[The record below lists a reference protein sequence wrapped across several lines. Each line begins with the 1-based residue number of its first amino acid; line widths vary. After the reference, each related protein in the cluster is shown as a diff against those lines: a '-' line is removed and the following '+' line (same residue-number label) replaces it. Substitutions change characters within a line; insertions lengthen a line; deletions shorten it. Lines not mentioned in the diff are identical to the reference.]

1 MGHDADAGHS
11 IRYGDGGRSAGR
23 MNDVGAIAVGR
34 YGDLIGVTGDPLQ
47 DVARLESVRDEGR
60 RSNQSPTD

>member
-1 MGHDADAGHS
+1 
-11 IRYGDGGRSAGR
+11 